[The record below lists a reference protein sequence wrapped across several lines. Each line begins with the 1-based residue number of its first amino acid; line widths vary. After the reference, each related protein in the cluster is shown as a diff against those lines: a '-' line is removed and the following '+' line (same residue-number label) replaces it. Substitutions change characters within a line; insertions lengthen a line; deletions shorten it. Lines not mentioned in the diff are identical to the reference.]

1 MGARGATPFFCCMG
15 GGRAGRMGGV
25 AMKTK
30 LSRRMGRWLALAGVA
45 LCALATVAAPARA
58 GELSPVA
65 HDESTDEAYEDG
77 WGQSTSGGE
86 GFGPW
91 RQTGDSTP
99 GHTIDDGFVVF
110 YDGGYGRS
118 FDETLESGKFTAT
131 AWHTLLNRFSGF
143 AIYGEGNVELLR
155 VGYSYEQDR
164 EVSEGLQYGFFFC
177 TNAESGVNAYSLLEE
192 VSRGDVE
199 DVPVDYEITWST
211 TAEGMLV
218 DVSLT
223 SDGEVLASMSG
234 IQLSTALPVEAFGAL
249 VAGTSTSDRFR
260 FDNLAVYG
268 PPVPEPG
275 TMALLALGVAALA
288 ARRLRR
294 R

>member
-1 MGARGATPFFCCMG
+1 MS
-15 GGRAGRMGGV
+15 
-25 AMKTK
+25 K
-30 LSRRMGRWLALAGVA
+30 LPIFRWLAVAGVA
-45 LCALATVAAPARA
+45 LCTLAATGSAWAD
-58 GELSPVA
+58 GLQLVA
-65 HDESTDEAYEDG
+65 HDESTDEAYEET

-118 FDETLESGKFTAT
+118 FDEALESGKFTAT

-143 AIYGEGNVELLR
+143 ALYGEGNVELFR

-164 EVSEGLQYGFFFC
+164 EVSEGSQYGFFFC

-192 VSRGDVE
+192 VARGDVE
-199 DVPVDYEITWST
+199 DVPVDYEITWSMT
-211 TAEGMLV
+211 SEGMTV
-218 DVSLT
+218 DVSLA
-223 SDGEVLASMSG
+223 SEGETLAALSG
-234 IQLSTALPVEAFGAL
+234 IQLGATTSVEAFGVL
-249 VAGTSTSDRFR
+249 VAGTSTDDRFR
-260 FDNLAVYG
+260 FDNISVYG
-268 PPVPEPG
+268 PAIPEPG
-275 TMALLALGVAALA
+275 TMALLALGAAALA